1 MAQTLHEKYMDA
13 LAYMNRT
20 VKDDIA
26 NGRQWKYCNVKSHKG
41 KNFEDARKKKKYLIN
56 CVDGVQWAC
65 LLAGIPSNSGALAW
79 YGSNGIVWL
88 NSNAKA
94 RAKKYFKIIKVGN
107 KTVRQLYDQGLLCEG
122 DILTY
127 VNLSHTNAYYKGG
140 KSFDSGHAFCTGSG
154 EHAPFNKF
162 IGKLQYSSQK
172 VAYILRIKD
181 RKHYRAQAGAYA
193 NPDKAN
199 ERVKE
204 LLEKW
209 KIKSEIKSEDGLYKI
224 QVGYYDSKE
233 NCEKAVANLKKKT
246 NDNNFITKELG

>member
-1 MAQTLHEKYMDA
+1 MAQTIHEKYMDA

-20 VKDDIA
+20 VKADIA
-26 NGRQWKYCNVKSHKG
+26 NGRQWKYCNKSSHKG
-41 KNFEDARKKKKYLIN
+41 RGFEDTRKKGKYLIN

-65 LLAGIPSNSGALAW
+65 LIAGIPSNALAW
-79 YGSNGIVWL
+79 YGSGGVVWL
-88 NSNAKA
+88 NSKAKERA
-94 RAKKYFKIIKVGN
+94 RKYFKIINAKGQ
-107 KTVRQLYDQGLLCEG
+107 TVRQLYDQGLLCEG

-127 VNLSHTNAYYKGG
+127 VNLSHTNVYYKDG

-154 EHAPFNKF
+154 EHAPFKKF

-199 ERVKE
+199 ARVKE

-209 KIKSEIKSEDGLYKI
+209 NIKSEVKIEDGLYKI

-233 NCEKAVANLKKKT
+233 NCEKAVTNLKKATK
-246 NDNNFITKELG
+246 DNNFITKELG